1 VVCFGVLSLKSGVL
15 GVKSISELMEVSG
28 VGFGTSGAR
37 GLVEAMSDEVCY
49 LYTAAFL
56 QYLSCKGDLAPG
68 STVAVAGDLRPSTP
82 RILSAVICAIESM
95 GYRSIFCG
103 FIPSPAVALYGIEQ
117 GIPSIMVTGSHIPDD
132 RNGIKFNRADGE
144 ILKSD
149 EAGIRS
155 QSVVC
160 PDGLFDEKGSFIDER
175 SLPPVIAEATA
186 AYLSRY
192 LDLFSSDLLGGARIG
207 VYEHSGVARDILPE
221 ILTALG
227 ADVVCLG
234 RSEQFIPVDT
244 EAIRPEDVELAKQW
258 VDEHQLDATVS
269 TDGDA
274 DRPLVSDENGIWLRG
289 DVAGILTAKFL
300 GADSVVTP
308 VSSNSAVERC
318 GYFPSVIR
326 TRIGSPYVIEAMQQA
341 LDSGGGT
348 VVGYE
353 ANGGFLQASTVSIDG
368 GELSPLPTRDAVI
381 VTLSILA
388 MSRQQGVPVSRLV
401 AGLPERYTHS
411 DRLKE
416 FPVES
421 SQKLIGSMASGVF
434 ADDAAAFHNLFGN
447 QLGEVAAIDYTDGV
461 RFTLSSGEVV
471 HLRPS
476 GNAPELRC
484 YTEADTVLQA
494 VELNAFS
501 LKLLRAVVSR
511 KS

>member
-1 VVCFGVLSLKSGVL
+1 MGIM
-15 GVKSISELMEVSG
+15 SISELMEESG

-56 QYLSCKGDLAPG
+56 QYLSGRGEL
-68 STVAVAGDLRPSTP
+68 VASSGISVAGDLRSSTP
-82 RILSAVICAIESM
+82 RIISAVICAIESM
-95 GYRSIFCG
+95 GYRPIFCG
-103 FIPSPAVALYGIEQ
+103 LIPSPAVVLYGIRQ

-160 PDGLFDEKGSFIDER
+160 LDGLFDVEGNFIEGR
-175 SLPPVIAEATA
+175 PMPPVIGNART
-186 AYLSRY
+186 AYLNRY
-192 LDLFSSDLLGGARIG
+192 LDLFPSNLLKGARIG
-207 VYEHSGVARDILPE
+207 LYEHSGVARDLLFDL
-221 ILTALG
+221 LTELG
-227 ADVVCLG
+227 ADVVRLG

-244 EAIRPEDVELAKQW
+244 EAIRPEDIVLASRW
-258 VDEHQLDATVS
+258 VKEHQLDAIVS

-274 DRPLVSDENGIWLRG
+274 DRPLISDENGVWLRG
-289 DVAGILTAKFL
+289 DVAGILTAQFL
-300 GADSVVTP
+300 NADTVVTP
-308 VSSNSAVERC
+308 VSSNSAAERC
-318 GYFPSVIR
+318 GYFTSVIR
-326 TRIGSPYVIEAMQQA
+326 TRIGSPYVIEGMQKAM
-341 LDSGGGT
+341 DSGAGT

-353 ANGGFLQASTVSIDG
+353 ANGGFLQASPVLVGART
-368 GELSPLPTRDAVI
+368 LSTLPTRDAVI
-381 VTLSILA
+381 VILSILA
-388 MSRQQGVPVSRLV
+388 MSRQQGVPVSGLV
-401 AGLPERYTHS
+401 TSLPERYTHS

-416 FPVES
+416 FPVAL

-434 ADDAAAFHNLFGN
+434 AADAAAFHNTFGN

-461 RFTLSSGEVV
+461 RFTLRSGEVM

-484 YTEADTVLQA
+484 YTEADSVLRA
-494 VELNAFS
+494 VELNVDGLTS
-501 LKLLRAVVSR
+501 LGELRGQYTY
-511 KS
+511 